1 MELVCYHVTLKWGN
15 YPGLS
20 RESTVSL
27 QGSSPV
33 KEGYRSVRVRRR
45 DVFKKAEVKVMEL
58 LATFEDGRGHE
69 PWNVGSL

>member
-1 MELVCYHVTLKWGN
+1 M
-15 YPGLS
+15 
-20 RESTVSL
+20 SL

-45 DVFKKAEVKVMEL
+45 DALKKAEVKVMEL
-58 LATFEDGRGHE
+58 LATFEDGRGRE

>member
-1 MELVCYHVTLKWGN
+1 M
-15 YPGLS
+15 
-20 RESTVSL
+20 SL

-45 DVFKKAEVKVMEL
+45 DAFKKAEVKVMEL